1 MATVIPP
8 FDRFQGVRG
17 FSENLVAGILRRQQ
31 EQRTAQQ
38 LQGLGLPG
46 GLTSPVAQQFAGRQA
61 LGQQDIFGR
70 IAAAQ
75 AKPVSST
82 QQIAQQKLNLLQRLQ
97 AIPEAQ
103 RTPAQQAQID
113 KILVGGPQVKV
124 DISPQNIVTNTLKV
138 RTSFSQDP
146 RIKDIR
152 IAEKFTA
159 NIETAF
165 QRSLTSKNLGPVDI
179 ALAKSFQKLTDLGS
193 SVREG
198 EFATTF
204 EGQKLINKIRGKI
217 DAVTKGG
224 LGFTEEERREIRD
237 LTRVLIND
245 SKKLFNQAIDE
256 TTVTAQELG
265 LNTRAILGG
274 RKKFNLDTLSPTGE
288 FRVGQTVTN
297 NGQQMVITGFDT
309 DGTPLGE
316 PVR

>member
-1 MATVIPP
+1 MATVIQP
-8 FDRFQGVRG
+8 FDKFQGLRG
-17 FSENLVAGILRRQQ
+17 LSQNLVTGILQRQQ
-31 EQRTAQQ
+31 AQRTAQQ

-46 GLTSPVAQQFAGRQA
+46 GLTSPVAQQFAAQQS

-75 AKPVSST
+75 AKPIPPT
-82 QQIAQQKLNLLQRLQ
+82 QQLAQSKLNLLRRLQ
-97 AIPEAQ
+97 AIPEDQ
-103 RTPAQQAQID
+103 RTPAQQSQID

-138 RTSFSQDP
+138 RTSFNQDP
-146 RIKDIR
+146 RVKDIR
-152 IAEKFTA
+152 VAEKFTA

-165 QRSLTSKNLGPVDI
+165 QRSLTAKNLGPVDI

-204 EGQKLINKIRGKI
+204 EGQRLINKIRGKF
-217 DAVTKGG
+217 DAITKGG

-237 LTRVLIND
+237 LTRILIDD

-274 RKKFNLDTLSPTGE
+274 RKRFNIESEEPLDLATINAELQRRG
-288 FRVGQTVTN
+288 VQ
-297 NGQQMVITGFDT
+297 
-309 DGTPLGE
+309 
-316 PVR
+316 